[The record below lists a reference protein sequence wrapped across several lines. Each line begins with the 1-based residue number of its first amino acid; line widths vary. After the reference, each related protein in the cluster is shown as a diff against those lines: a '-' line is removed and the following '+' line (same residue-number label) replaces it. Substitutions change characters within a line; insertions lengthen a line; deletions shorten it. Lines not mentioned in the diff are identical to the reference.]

1 MCIYIYICIC
11 VDLTIALCTQVTHGA
26 SIKHVQPYIYIHI
39 YTYAYVYNTV
49 VTRCPLWSFPYRIH
63 TRILCWD
70 PHRIHTRIHIG
81 IHTAIAKH
89 KPGFVGQLT
98 TTLGVSFATRN
109 LGSEPVLKTGPARRT
124 AGGERWQTDTHLM
137 RTLILRVSTQCNA
150 TTKLLAQKAKHKV
163 ARCKTAQPRNACL
176 LSFKFGLSSMVRGT
190 LQSVP
195 RPPSKNTCILH
206 MYA

>member
-1 MCIYIYICIC
+1 MVLRSNTSNHIYIYI
-11 VDLTIALCTQVTHGA
+11 
-26 SIKHVQPYIYIHI
+26 SIYRYLHLFP
-39 YTYAYVYNTV
+39 YAYVYNTV

-98 TTLGVSFATRN
+98 TTLGVSFATRT

-124 AGGERWQTDTHLM
+124 AGRECWQTDTHLM

-163 ARCKTAQPRNACL
+163 ARCKTA
-176 LSFKFGLSSMVRGT
+176 
-190 LQSVP
+190 
-195 RPPSKNTCILH
+195 RPPQCMSLVIQIWTVINGPGHTAIGAQTSEQEHLH
-206 MYA
+206 STYVCLKINLSYKYTIHA

>member
-1 MCIYIYICIC
+1 M
-11 VDLTIALCTQVTHGA
+11 DLTIALCTQVTHGA
-26 SIKHVQPYIYIHI
+26 SIKTRPTIYLHI
-39 YTYAYVYNTV
+39 YTYVYVYNTV

-63 TRILCWD
+63 TGIPYWD

-98 TTLGVSFATRN
+98 TTLGVSFATRTW
-109 LGSEPVLKTGPARRT
+109 GSEPVLKTGPARRT
-124 AGGERWQTDTHLM
+124 AGRECWQTDTHLR
-137 RTLILRVSTQCNA
+137 RTLILCVSTQCNA
-150 TTKLLAQKAKHKV
+150 TTKLLAQKTKHKV